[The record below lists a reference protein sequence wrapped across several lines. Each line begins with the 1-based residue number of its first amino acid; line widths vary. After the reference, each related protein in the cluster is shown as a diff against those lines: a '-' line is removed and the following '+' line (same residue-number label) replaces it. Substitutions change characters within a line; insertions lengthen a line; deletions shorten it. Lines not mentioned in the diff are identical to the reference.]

1 MKKIILIIL
10 LFTASTFIYS
20 QSMNLNNNKIR
31 IVDSTMGLG
40 ITPTSRLHIFGNGT
54 ASNLFKLY
62 NNKGTA
68 NDSSIIVKANGSI
81 ILGDSSYLLQSI
93 SSPLSE
99 SRATI
104 IGGVPLRLLNTN
116 NIGYTSLKWSARTD
130 QDTIADYA
138 QIMGGVMRNTYG
150 NNRGDLY
157 FQTKGSDGMNT
168 RMYIDSNGYVGI
180 STVAP
185 KYRLDIGEGGT
196 EAIRNEVLRINS
208 ADNNELSNSI
218 ILLARGDTTRTTI
231 ATSSTN
237 NLFIKGSK
245 ENDLCIKT
253 ESNNI
258 LFSANDDDELDIK
271 IDTNGNL
278 NIYEE
283 IIWRDGVGDYVKGT
297 TLSDNEAFEFPTGY
311 SWKGEI
317 DVDSLG
323 FTLFT
328 AQIRCDA
335 TGTPYL
341 EGVSWK
347 RWSSKTYVKM
357 GSEDGYFNVIDG
369 VGRMIIANSL
379 GYTIEATLRFRTKQ

>member
-1 MKKIILIIL
+1 MKKILLSIL
-10 LFTASTFIYS
+10 LLTESTLIYS
-20 QSMNLNNNKIR
+20 QSMDLNHKKIH

-40 ITPTSRLHIFGNGT
+40 ITPTSRLHVFGNGT

-62 NNKGTA
+62 NNRGTY
-68 NDSSIIVKANGSI
+68 NDSSIIVKANGSL
-81 ILGDSSYLLQSI
+81 ILGDSSFLLQSI
-93 SSPLSE
+93 DSPISE
-99 SRATI
+99 SRVTI
-104 IGGVPLRLLNTN
+104 IGGVPLRLLNN
-116 NIGYTSLKWSARTD
+116 FNRGYTSLKWSARTD
-130 QDTIADYA
+130 KDTIADYA

-150 NNRGDLY
+150 ANSGELY
-157 FQTKGSDGMNT
+157 FQTKMNGGMGT
-168 RMYIDSNGYVGI
+168 RMYIDSAGYVGI
-180 STVAP
+180 NTVEP

-196 EAIRNEVLRINS
+196 DAIRNEVLRINS

-218 ILLARGDTTRTTI
+218 ILLARGDITRTTI

-328 AQIRCDA
+328 AQLRCDA

-347 RWSSKTYVKM
+347 RWSSKTYIKM

-369 VGRMIIANSL
+369 VSRMIIANSL
-379 GYTIEATLRFRTKQ
+379 GYTIKATLRFRTKQ